1 MSKHAGRKLKT
12 TAEPTPPAA
21 LDPAKM
27 TVRQYAVAC
36 VELHIDDWETA
47 NGRVAPESAQWK
59 DAFWFF
65 MRRMKSHPRLLNA
78 SPAEAA
84 TIFHKLFM
92 DEPTIQD
99 YCLREDFGL
108 DDVVTFVQMK
118 WAKIRMLAD
127 RSPLEA
133 AIGAAKTAKTDFL
146 AFQCSLDDAR
156 AHVAVLKKSGAILST
171 AGIQEYSRRKIGRD
185 AVVVSFHA
193 ASLSAMPSFGVFLAA
208 LSRLHMMLAKADGK
222 SPAEGR
228 PPIIL
233 GTDNLGTLLGV
244 RGKTAW
250 EYRQRLVDLGI
261 LTKLPKQGIA
271 DRFTLEPMLLGTFAA
286 EQERIQ
292 QRHTATY
299 NAIDLD
305 S

>member
-1 MSKHAGRKLKT
+1 MSKQAGRKLKT
-12 TAEPTPPAA
+12 AETTPPPA

-65 MRRMKSHPRLLNA
+65 MRRMKSHPKLLNA

-84 TIFHKLFM
+84 AVFHKLFM

-108 DDVVTFVQMK
+108 DDVVTFVTTRWLK
-118 WAKIRMLAD
+118 VRMLAD
-127 RSPLEA
+127 MSPLQA
-133 AIGAAKTAKTDFL
+133 AIEAAKTTKTDFL
-146 AFQCSLDDAR
+146 AFQCSMDDAR
-156 AHVAVLKKSGAILST
+156 SHVAALKK
-171 AGIQEYSRRKIGRD
+171 AGTIFSIADVKEYALRKTGRE
-185 AVVVSFHA
+185 ARVVSFHA
-193 ASLSAMPSFGVFLAA
+193 SELSVMPSFGVFLTA
-208 LSRLHMMLAKADGK
+208 LSRLHTMLARADG
-222 SPAEGR
+222 STPLAGR
-228 PPIIL
+228 PMLIL

-244 RGKTAW
+244 KGKTAW

-261 LTKLPKQGIA
+261 LGKLPKQGIA
-271 DRFTLEPMLLGTFAA
+271 DRFILEPMLLGTFACD
-286 EQERIQ
+286 QEAVNRQ
-292 QRHTATY
+292 HAVRY
-299 NAIDLD
+299 SSIDLD
-305 S
+305 